1 MSPSSSE
8 VRKMTGMYGSE
19 LSALTAAMNSK
30 PSMCGMLTS
39 EMMRSGG
46 WRRTRRAAASGDADG
61 KPGAAHSGLNGAPD
75 RGLERARWPLL
86 VALSACAFLQYFYM
100 NVFLS
105 IDSVRSL
112 IVFVL
117 VNGALPPV

>member
-1 MSPSSSE
+1 MDDPY
-8 VRKMTGMYGSE
+8 MD
-19 LSALTAAMNSK
+19 
-30 PSMCGMLTS
+30 TS
-39 EMMRSGG
+39 RNLARWLQEAG
-46 WRRTRRAAASGDADG
+46 RRTKRAAASGDADG
-61 KPGAAHSGLNGAPD
+61 KPGAAHSWLNGALD

>member
-1 MSPSSSE
+1 MD
-8 VRKMTGMYGSE
+8 
-19 LSALTAAMNSK
+19 
-30 PSMCGMLTS
+30 TS
-39 EMMRSGG
+39 RNLARWLQESG
-46 WRRTRRAAASGDADG
+46 RRTKRAASGEVDG
-61 KPGAAHSGLNGAPD
+61 KPGAVHSSLDGAMD
-75 RGLERARWPLL
+75 RGLERAKWPLL

-117 VNGALPPV
+117 VNGMLPPV

>member
-1 MSPSSSE
+1 MDDPY
-8 VRKMTGMYGSE
+8 MD
-19 LSALTAAMNSK
+19 
-30 PSMCGMLTS
+30 TS
-39 EMMRSGG
+39 RNLARWLQEAG
-46 WRRTRRAAASGDADG
+46 RRTKRAAASSDVDG
-61 KPGAAHSGLNGAPD
+61 KPGAARSWRNGAMD

-105 IDSVRSL
+105 VDAVRSL

-117 VNGALPPV
+117 VNGMLPPV

>member
-1 MSPSSSE
+1 MDDPF
-8 VRKMTGMYGSE
+8 MD
-19 LSALTAAMNSK
+19 
-30 PSMCGMLTS
+30 TS
-39 EMMRSGG
+39 RNLARWLQEAG
-46 WRRTRRAAASGDADG
+46 RRTRRAAASSDVDG
-61 KPGAAHSGLNGAPD
+61 KPGAARSWLDGAMD

-86 VALSACAFLQYFYM
+86 VALSACAYLQYFYM

-117 VNGALPPV
+117 VNGMLPPV

>member
-1 MSPSSSE
+1 MDDDPY
-8 VRKMTGMYGSE
+8 MD
-19 LSALTAAMNSK
+19 
-30 PSMCGMLTS
+30 TS
-39 EMMRSGG
+39 RNLARWLQEAG
-46 WRRTRRAAASGDADG
+46 RRTRCAAASSDVEG
-61 KPGAAHSGLNGAPD
+61 KPGATHSWLDGAMD
-75 RGLERARWPLL
+75 RALERARWPLL

-117 VNGALPPV
+117 VDGMLPPV

>member
-1 MSPSSSE
+1 MDDPF
-8 VRKMTGMYGSE
+8 MD
-19 LSALTAAMNSK
+19 
-30 PSMCGMLTS
+30 TS
-39 EMMRSGG
+39 RNLARWLQEAGR
-46 WRRTRRAAASGDADG
+46 
-61 KPGAAHSGLNGAPD
+61 
-75 RGLERARWPLL
+75 RGLERAKWPLL

-105 IDSVRSL
+105 IDAVRSL

>member
-1 MSPSSSE
+1 MDDPY
-8 VRKMTGMYGSE
+8 MD
-19 LSALTAAMNSK
+19 
-30 PSMCGMLTS
+30 TS
-39 EMMRSGG
+39 RNLARWLQEAG
-46 WRRTRRAAASGDADG
+46 RRTKHAAASSDSDAQPRAG
-61 KPGAAHSGLNGAPD
+61 HSWLNGAMD
-75 RGLERARWPLL
+75 RGLQRAKWPLL

-117 VNGALPPV
+117 VNGMLPPV

>member
-1 MSPSSSE
+1 
-8 VRKMTGMYGSE
+8 
-19 LSALTAAMNSK
+19 
-30 PSMCGMLTS
+30 
-39 EMMRSGG
+39 
-46 WRRTRRAAASGDADG
+46 
-61 KPGAAHSGLNGAPD
+61 
-75 RGLERARWPLL
+75 LL

-117 VNGALPPV
+117 VNGMLPPV